1 MNSIAPNSS
10 SVTLPDPAD
19 TFDISVADTRDLLAS
34 ALKPI
39 LIDCREEDEHAYCR
53 IAGAVLLPLAA
64 INSRIAGLLGSK
76 ETPAI
81 IYCHHG
87 MRSMRAVTYL
97 RDHGFSHVFSMRGGI
112 DAWSS
117 EIDPSVP
124 VY

>member
-1 MNSIAPNSS
+1 MNSTAPHSPV
-10 SVTLPDPAD
+10 VTLPDPAD
-19 TFDISVADTRDLLAS
+19 TFDISVANTRDLLAS
-34 ALKPI
+34 PLKPV

-53 IAGAVLLPLAA
+53 IAGAELLPLAA

-124 VY
+124 AY

>member
-1 MNSIAPNSS
+1 MNSTAPIPSA
-10 SVTLPDPAD
+10 VTLPDPAD
-19 TFDISVADTRDLLAS
+19 TFEVSVTDTRALLDS
-34 ALKPI
+34 PLKPI

-53 IAGAVLLPLAA
+53 IPGAQLLPLAA
-64 INSRIAGLLGSK
+64 INSRIAGVLGSK

-117 EIDPSVP
+117 EIDPTVP
-124 VY
+124 AY

>member
-1 MNSIAPNSS
+1 MNSFAPNPSA
-10 SVTLPDPAD
+10 VTLPDPAD
-19 TFDISVADTRDLLAS
+19 SLEVSVADTSSLLGS
-34 ALKPI
+34 AHKPI

-53 IAGAVLLPLAA
+53 IAGAHLLPLAA

-97 RDHGFSHVFSMRGGI
+97 RAHGFSHVFSMRGGI
-112 DAWSS
+112 DAWAS

>member
-1 MNSIAPNSS
+1 MNSTAPNSS

-53 IAGAVLLPLAA
+53 IAGAELLPLAA

>member
-1 MNSIAPNSS
+1 MNTITSDPS
-10 SVTLPDPAD
+10 SVSLPDPAD
-19 TFDISVADTRDLLAS
+19 TFDVSVADAQALLAS
-34 ALKPI
+34 PLKPI
-39 LIDCREEDEHAYCR
+39 LIDCREEDEFAYCR
-53 IAGAVLLPLAA
+53 IAGAEFMPLAA
-64 INSRIAGLLGSK
+64 MNSRIAGLLGSK

-97 RDHGFSHVFSMRGGI
+97 RNHGYSHVFSMRGGI

-117 EIDPSVP
+117 EIDPAVP